1 MFGKRI
7 EILNDL
13 SLLEKNE
20 YLSICMQLII
30 QKFKDNHNKMKNT
43 VYFPNHYRGGKGY
56 VGEEQMW
63 KTFSVQQNARKGEK
77 KKNRKQ
83 STEKV
88 G

>member
-1 MFGKRI
+1 
-7 EILNDL
+7 
-13 SLLEKNE
+13 
-20 YLSICMQLII
+20 
-30 QKFKDNHNKMKNT
+30 MKNT
-43 VYFPNHYRGGKGY
+43 VYFPNHYRGEKGY
-56 VGEEQMW
+56 VGEERMW